1 MIAKDDIRPL
11 NMRFQN
17 TSAESIIAFALRNA
31 VKPMVTTSFGAHSA
45 AVLYAA
51 TRIKKDIKV
60 VWCDTGYNTNAT
72 HRHAQLLIK
81 RLQLNIEIFKPKP
94 KATIVNSTALLNQM
108 NTINS
113 EAFARN
119 VKLEPFERA
128 MNKYQPD
135 VWFTTIR
142 KNQTTY
148 RDTLDIF
155 SFTKDGV
162 LRVSPFYHYN
172 DEQIVAYLR
181 ENSLPMEYDYFD
193 PLKVTQKQECGIQL
207 RS

>member
-1 MIAKDDIRPL
+1 MIAKDDIPFL
-11 NMRFQN
+11 NKGFQN
-17 TSAESIIAFALRNA
+17 KNANSIITFAIKNA
-31 VKPMVTTSFGAHSA
+31 KNPLVTTSFGAHSA

-51 TRIKKDIKV
+51 TRIKKDIQI
-60 VWCDTGYNTNAT
+60 VWCDTGYNTDAT
-72 HRHAQLLIK
+72 YKHAHLLIN
-81 RLQLNIEIFKPKP
+81 RFQLNVEIFTPMIP
-94 KATIVNSTALLNQM
+94 SILVDPRALLDEVK
-108 NTINS
+108 IFDR
-113 EAFARN
+113 EIFAKN

-142 KNQTTY
+142 KNQTAY

-162 LRVSPFYHYN
+162 LRVSPFYYYN
-172 DEQIVAYLR
+172 DEQIVTYLK
-181 ENSLPMEYDYFD
+181 ENNLPLEYDYFD
-193 PLKVTQKQECGIQL
+193 PLKVTHKQECGIQL